1 MSEGEA
7 RESRGGVCAGE
18 GAGVSEEAGVQRGG
32 REEAWRRQGC
42 REEAGVPEEAGVERG
57 GREEAGVQRGGKC
70 ALRRQ
75 GCREEAGVPRGGR
88 CNHRRQGCPLAFS
101 LGCCLPRS

>member
-1 MSEGEA
+1 MGGFEILQPREGVSEGEA

-42 REEAGVPEEAGVERG
+42 REEAGV
-57 GREEAGVQRGGKC
+57 Q
-70 ALRRQ
+70 
-75 GCREEAGVPRGGR
+75 
-88 CNHRRQGCPLAFS
+88 
-101 LGCCLPRS
+101 